1 MQRGIQRLW
10 KRWAVPY
17 QEPAV
22 LDETIFLPNNMVMR
36 LRCLVVIV
44 FSWEH
49 GPMYKC
55 WLYATVVHVH
65 EGLLRLLTGRSSH
78 CCLGGSSYWGEIF
91 WCISTSLLFVLGQTV
106 LVECFGFL
114 PAKMRVLAGGLW
126 GSTTV
131 PTLLTRQVHDCTAW
145 SVQHKESFLRSPVSP
160 SQWKQSFVSHWA
172 VMNHKSRS

>member
-1 MQRGIQRLW
+1 MQPGIQRLW

-36 LRCLVVIV
+36 LRCLIVIV

-55 WLYATVVHVH
+55 SLYATVVHVH
-65 EGLLRLLTGRSSH
+65 EGFLRLLTGRSSH
-78 CCLGGSSYWGEIF
+78 CCLGGSSYWGGIF
-91 WCISTSLLFVLGQTV
+91 WCISTSLLFVVGQTV
-106 LVECFGFL
+106 LVECFGFSSL
-114 PAKMRVLAGGLW
+114 KMRVLGGLW
-126 GSTTV
+126 GSTAV
-131 PTLLTRQVHDCTAW
+131 YLLTGQVHNCTAW
-145 SVQHKESFLRSPVSP
+145 SVQVQHKESFLHSLVSL

-172 VMNHKSRS
+172 VMNHKSCS